1 MIIFVKQ
8 RNSTN
13 IFLTLNTNKIY
24 KLVCLEKAL
33 NVSPVSLERALL
45 QYSQNVSEKPFDI
58 KVVPTIDVSEPAVK
72 TSVTG
77 AGGSGTDSIKSAT
90 KPNEKPAASRQDM
103 YAEQLGAIP
112 EFAHL
117 GPLFKSSAP
126 IELTEAD
133 TEYNIKC
140 VKHTFTNY
148 FVFQVRLQL
157 PNSARELIQI
167 KIRVFLNEI

>member
-1 MIIFVKQ
+1 MSAVEIIFVPYLITKF
-8 RNSTN
+8 NS
-13 IFLTLNTNKIY
+13 
-24 KLVCLEKAL
+24 KAL

-58 KVVPTIDVSEPAVK
+58 KVVPTIDVSEHVTK
-72 TSVTG
+72 TTSVET
-77 AGGSGTDSIKSAT
+77 AMPKSV
-90 KPNEKPAASRQDM
+90 KPTEKPTASRQDI

-117 GPLFKSSAP
+117 GPLFKSSSSV
-126 IELTEAD
+126 ELTEPE

-148 FVFQVRLQL
+148 IVFQVKKTYILSLYWLKNRKIL
-157 PNSARELIQI
+157 NLINNYDI
-167 KIRVFLNEI
+167 WF